1 MAAWHIFLVVKWGVV
16 FGRGIWGR
24 NKIWEFWRGLSRIP
38 RVQVVH
44 CFREVNKC
52 ADALA
57 RRGALLSS
65 DFCVFNS
72 PPADV
77 AFLLSLDAA
86 GVLYERS
93 FAPVSVP

>member
-1 MAAWHIFLVVKWGVV
+1 MKLI
-16 FGRGIWGR
+16 
-24 NKIWEFWRGLSRIP
+24 S
-38 RVQVVH
+38 
-44 CFREVNKC
+44 KC
-52 ADALA
+52 EIA
-57 RRGALLSS
+57 RREALLSS